1 MKNLVL
7 ATVFAVAA
15 TTVSASGMSEPEM
28 DAPIVVSTMDAAA
41 GSSTGILIPLLI
53 IALIAVVK

>member
-15 TTVSASGMSEPEM
+15 TIVSASGMSEPEM
-28 DAPIVVSTMDAAA
+28 DAPIVASTMDAAA

>member
-15 TTVSASGMSEPEM
+15 TIVSASGMSEPEM
-28 DAPIVVSTMDAAA
+28 DAPIVASTMDAAA

-53 IALIAVVK
+53 IASIAVVK

>member
-15 TTVSASGMSEPEM
+15 TIVSASGMSEPEM
-28 DAPIVVSTMDAAA
+28 DAPIVASTMDGAA

>member
-15 TTVSASGMSEPEM
+15 TTVFSSGMSEPEM
-28 DAPIVVSTMDAAA
+28 DAPIVASTMDAAA
-41 GSSTGILIPLLI
+41 GSSTGILIPLGLQHN
-53 IALIAVVK
+53 